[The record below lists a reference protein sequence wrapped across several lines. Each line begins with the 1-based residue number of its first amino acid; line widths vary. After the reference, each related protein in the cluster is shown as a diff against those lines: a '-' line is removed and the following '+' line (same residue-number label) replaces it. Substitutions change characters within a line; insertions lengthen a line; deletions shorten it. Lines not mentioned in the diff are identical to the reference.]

1 MNNPAEVV
9 RDARGAITPELVIW
23 ALFVGFS
30 IALVMALFSKRY
42 MGKFVFTLLEKKI
55 DSPEKAMTLS
65 ELGYG
70 KNPFVRMALVGKSA
84 YSGLIFE
91 KNEKVTYNG
100 DSVVPAVRHK
110 VDYAS
115 ARFYIPKLLFP
126 RAEIRFEKKGT
137 HLMAVIVGLIV
148 FFVFTML
155 ILFFL
160 PDITE
165 MIKDIL

>member
-9 RDARGAITPELVIW
+9 RDARGAITPELVVW

-30 IALVMALFSKRY
+30 LALVMVLFSKRY

-70 KNPFVRMALVGKSA
+70 KNPFVRMALIGKSA

-91 KNEKVTYNG
+91 KNEAVVYNG

-110 VDYAS
+110 VDYQS

-137 HLMAVIVGLIV
+137 HVMAVIVGFLA
-148 FFVFTML
+148 FLAFTL
-155 ILFFL
+155 LVLYFL
-160 PDITE
+160 PSITE
-165 MIKDIL
+165 MVKEVL

>member
-9 RDARGAITPELVIW
+9 RDARGAITPELVVW

-30 IALVMALFSKRY
+30 LALVMVLFSKRY

-70 KNPFVRMALVGKSA
+70 NNPFVRMALIGKSA
-84 YSGLIFE
+84 YSCLIFE
-91 KNEKVTYNG
+91 KNEAVVYNG

-110 VDYAS
+110 VDYQS

-137 HLMAVIVGLIV
+137 HIMAVIVGFLA
-148 FFVFTML
+148 FLAFTL
-155 ILFFL
+155 LVLYFL
-160 PDITE
+160 PSITE
-165 MIKDIL
+165 MVKEVL

>member
-9 RDARGAITPELVIW
+9 RDARGAITPELVVW
-23 ALFVGFS
+23 ALLIGFS
-30 IALVMALFSKRY
+30 IALAMALFSKRY
-42 MGKFVFTLLEKKI
+42 MGKFVHTLLEKKI
-55 DSPEKAMTLS
+55 DSPEKAQTLS

-70 KNPFVRMALVGKSA
+70 KNPFVRFALLGKSA

-91 KNEKVTYNG
+91 KNEEVTYHG

-110 VDYAS
+110 VDYES

-137 HLMAVIVGLIV
+137 HVMAMIVGLIA
-148 FFVFTML
+148 FFAFAML
-155 ILFFL
+155 VLYFL
-160 PDITE
+160 PDLVK
-165 MIKDIL
+165 MAKDVL

>member
-23 ALFVGFS
+23 ALFIGFS
-30 IALVMALFSKRY
+30 VALVLALFSKRY
-42 MGKFVFTLLEKKI
+42 MGKFVHTLLDKKI
-55 DSPEKAMTLS
+55 DSPEKAATLS

-91 KNEKVTYNG
+91 KNEEVTFHG

-110 VDYAS
+110 VDYES
-115 ARFYIPKLLFP
+115 ARFYIPRLLFP
-126 RAEIRFEKKGT
+126 RAEIRYEKKGT
-137 HLMAVIVGLIV
+137 HFMAMIVGMIV
-148 FFVFTML
+148 FFAFMML
-155 ILFFL
+155 VLYFL
-160 PDITE
+160 PDIVK
-165 MIKDIL
+165 MAKDML

>member
-23 ALFVGFS
+23 ALFIGFS
-30 IALVMALFSKRY
+30 IALVLALFSKRY
-42 MGKFVFTLLEKKI
+42 MGKFVHTLLEKKI
-55 DSPEKAMTLS
+55 DTPEKAETLS
-65 ELGYG
+65 ELGYD
-70 KNPFVRMALVGKSA
+70 KNPFVRMALLGKSA

-91 KNEKVTYNG
+91 KNEEITFHG

-110 VDYAS
+110 VDYES

-137 HLMAVIVGLIV
+137 HLMAMIVGLIA
-148 FFVFTML
+148 FFAFTML
-155 ILFFL
+155 VLYFL
-160 PDITE
+160 PDIVKLA
-165 MIKDIL
+165 KDIL

>member
-9 RDARGAITPELVIW
+9 RDARGAITPELVVW

-30 IALVMALFSKRY
+30 LALVMVLFSKRY

-70 KNPFVRMALVGKSA
+70 NNPFVRMALIGKSA

-91 KNEKVTYNG
+91 KNEAVVYNG

-110 VDYAS
+110 VDYQS

-137 HLMAVIVGLIV
+137 HIMAVIVGFLA
-148 FFVFTML
+148 FLAFTL
-155 ILFFL
+155 LVLYFL
-160 PDITE
+160 PSITE
-165 MIKDIL
+165 MVKEVL